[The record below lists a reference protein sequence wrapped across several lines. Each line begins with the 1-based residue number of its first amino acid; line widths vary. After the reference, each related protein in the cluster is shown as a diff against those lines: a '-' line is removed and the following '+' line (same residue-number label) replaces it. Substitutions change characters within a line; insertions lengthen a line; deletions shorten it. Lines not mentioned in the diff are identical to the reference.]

1 MADKKDYDEE
11 YHFTDD
17 ESQEDPHN
25 TLYESNDDY
34 SQGTW
39 IQKNLKRIVLPV
51 AILSIIVGFGGY
63 KYYKSHSISAATDA
77 VLVPPVS
84 IPDQNAQSEQATPVP
99 PAAPMPETPDA
110 ALQAQQQAMQAE
122 QEKTQKQQ
130 ALDQEQNKRLTALL
144 DAKEQMDMQVAGYQ
158 KQVEQLQQTIQ
169 DLSNQNQNYQS
180 QVSSLQNSLVGMQQH
195 LDEYTKN
202 MEKKLSELTVALNQN
217 FYALHA
223 ELDKLEPQVQHAAK
237 YINEVESAKK
247 RVEALNK
254 RKHFNVQALLPK
266 RAWLR
271 AEDGT
276 TITVNIGQEVPGY
289 GTVSSIDVS
298 TGTVATSTGEV
309 FHFG

>member
-11 YHFTDD
+11 YHFTED
-17 ESQEDPHN
+17 ESQEDSHN

-34 SQGTW
+34 AQEAW

-51 AILSIIVGFGGY
+51 AILSIIIGFGGY
-63 KYYKSHSISAATDA
+63 KYYKSHSLSASTGA

-84 IPDQNAQSEQATPVP
+84 IPDQNAQPAQATSVP
-99 PAAPMPETPDA
+99 PAAPMPEIAPDA
-110 ALQAQQQAMQAE
+110 AQAQQQAMQAE
-122 QEKTQKQQ
+122 QEKTQQQQ

-144 DAKEQMDMQVAGYQ
+144 DAKDQMDKQVVGYQ

-169 DLSNQNQNYQS
+169 DLSNQNQNYQA

-237 YINEVESAKK
+237 YVTKVESAKK

-271 AEDGT
+271 ADDGT
-276 TITVNIGQEVPGY
+276 TITVNVGQEVPGY